1 MSPAP
6 VHTLP
11 FWQQAPEALYAQL
24 QCSAAGLSASEAQN
38 RLARYGPNSD
48 APPPSR
54 GLLRAIGR
62 RLLEPLSLILL
73 GAGAISA
80 ATGDNVG
87 GGIIV
92 AILGLSIG
100 LDTLQEGR
108 ATRAA
113 EMLRQSV
120 ALRAG

>member
-1 MSPAP
+1 MG
-6 VHTLP
+6 
-11 FWQQAPEALYAQL
+11 W
-24 QCSAAGLSASEAQN
+24 
-38 RLARYGPNSD
+38 
-48 APPPSR
+48 
-54 GLLRAIGR
+54 

-108 ATRAA
+108 ATRDA